1 MSDAA
6 PFDLVLTGDV
16 VLSDRV
22 VPGGYVAIRGETIA
36 AIGEGAPPPAKAIA
50 RHDGKLIMPGLVDGH
65 MHTSS
70 STGWPGIEGSTMS
83 AAAGGVTTVCDM
95 PYDVPQPVTS
105 GAIFR
110 EKVEWVNRL
119 SHVDMAL
126 YGTIR
131 KTGGI
136 EDIAGI
142 AEAGA
147 SAFKVST
154 YEYDAHRFPRIDHP
168 TMLSAFAEIAA
179 TGLMVAV
186 HNEDQELVVKFSEA
200 AKAAGNLSP
209 IWHCRTRPPITE
221 TMADLT
227 IFEMALETG
236 AHVHIAHSSLA
247 RGFELAKIYRGQGAK
262 TSGEACIQ
270 YLCMTEEDIVRLEGF
285 GKCNPPFRTAAEV
298 ERMWGALDDGI
309 VAYVS
314 TDHAPWP
321 RQRKI
326 YAGDIFAV
334 GAGLTGMQSFAPLMY
349 SLLAERGLPPTVMAR
364 MCSEEPARFHG
375 LDPKKGGIRLGADAD
390 FCVLERGEFV
400 FDEATI
406 RDRDDARWS
415 PYHGRPMKARVAATY
430 LRGAEIWNGTEVKA
444 KPGTGRFVPRQ
455 HRRSALDA

>member
-1 MSDAA
+1 
-6 PFDLVLTGDV
+6 
-16 VLSDRV
+16 
-22 VPGGYVAIRGETIA
+22 
-36 AIGEGAPPPAKAIA
+36 
-50 RHDGKLIMPGLVDGH
+50 
-65 MHTSS
+65 
-70 STGWPGIEGSTMS
+70 
-83 AAAGGVTTVCDM
+83 
-95 PYDVPQPVTS
+95 
-105 GAIFR
+105 
-110 EKVEWVNRL
+110 
-119 SHVDMAL
+119 
-126 YGTIR
+126 
-131 KTGGI
+131 
-136 EDIAGI
+136 
-142 AEAGA
+142 
-147 SAFKVST
+147 
-154 YEYDAHRFPRIDHP
+154 
-168 TMLSAFAEIAA
+168 
-179 TGLMVAV
+179 
-186 HNEDQELVVKFSEA
+186 
-200 AKAAGNLSP
+200 
-209 IWHCRTRPPITE
+209 
-221 TMADLT
+221 
-227 IFEMALETG
+227 
-236 AHVHIAHSSLA
+236 
-247 RGFELAKIYRGQGAK
+247 
-262 TSGEACIQ
+262 
-270 YLCMTEEDIVRLEGF
+270 MTEEDIVRLEGF

-400 FDEATI
+400 FDEASI

>member
-36 AIGEGAPPPAKAIA
+36 AIGEGVPPPAKAIA

-247 RGFELAKIYRGQGAK
+247 RGFELARIYRGQGAK

-321 RQRKI
+321 RQRKV

-400 FDEATI
+400 FDEASI
-406 RDRDDARWS
+406 RDRDEARWS